1 MKRQQ
6 QPSTAPA
13 STAVRRLAPTTR
25 NSSATSARNTES
37 KAKPAT
43 SKAKTAAPA
52 AKASVTRRSKP
63 ATRPA
68 TPPPTTKHLIPDLYS
83 SIHALLHTMRLIEQH
98 EEPLCSMHDELRR
111 TGKLSAAHHRKLQQL
126 VHELPAHD
134 YQADLETLRYALAAQ
149 NL

>member
-6 QPSTAPA
+6 QKSATP
-13 STAVRRLAPTTR
+13 AVR
-25 NSSATSARNTES
+25 
-37 KAKPAT
+37 K
-43 SKAKTAAPA
+43 AAPA
-52 AKASVTRRSKP
+52 TPKSPASSAMETTTKAKATAAKSSAPRKTKP
-63 ATRPA
+63 AIKSAASPS
-68 TPPPTTKHLIPDLYS
+68 PTKHPVPDLYS
-83 SIHALLHTMRLIEQH
+83 SIHALLHTMRLIERH
-98 EEPLCSMHDELRR
+98 EEPLCSMHDELKR